1 MRIALI
7 CPGETGCDD
16 NPGCAIITAG
26 IRWLLS
32 QAFPDAVI
40 VRVEMM
46 RDVEGHWRAAA
57 TCDAAILCGN
67 PRITLSE
74 DAWWED
80 GILDRLVTLQA
91 AGAKVVDGWAGSCI
105 GSVDTIEGAAEQLL
119 NHPRNR
125 RNVERLAKLS
135 GVIAR
140 DPLMQAVCERSG
152 VNSVLLPCS
161 SWWAARHYGVRA
173 AAEKTTDIVVLGPN
187 MPLDGF
193 VVESGFKIIAPTL
206 GDYDAAIRAGVEAEL
221 VSDPHSLLVVLS
233 RARRV
238 LSGRIHCAIPAASLG
253 ASVCVAS
260 IDSRA
265 LTCAPFGIG
274 VIRAGELR
282 QTSGPIFAPAAV
294 PVLSESVAA
303 LRKMMA

>member
-7 CPGETGCDD
+7 CPGETGCDG

-26 IRWLLS
+26 IRWLLG

-46 RDVEGHWRAAA
+46 QDVEGHWRAAA

-80 GILDRLVTLQA
+80 GILDRLVALQA
-91 AGAKVVDGWAGSCI
+91 AGIKVVDGWAGACI
-105 GSVDTIEGAAEQLL
+105 GSMEAIEGAAERLL

-125 RNVERLAKLS
+125 RNMGRLAKLS

-140 DPLMQAVCERSG
+140 DPLMQAVCERAGIS
-152 VNSVLLPCS
+152 SVMLPCS
-161 SWWAARHYGVRA
+161 SWWAARHYGVRT

-206 GDYDAAIRAGVEAEL
+206 GDYDAASRAGLDVEL
-221 VSDPHSLLVVLS
+221 ISDPPSLLAAMS

-238 LSGRIHCAIPAASLG
+238 LSGRIHSAIPAASLG
-253 ASVCVAS
+253 AAVCVAS

-274 VIRAGELR
+274 IIKAGELR
-282 QTSGPIFAPAAV
+282 QTSGPIFAPAAE
-294 PVLSESVAA
+294 PYLSETVAV
-303 LRKMMA
+303 LRKMMT

>member
-26 IRWLLS
+26 VRWLLG
-32 QAFPDAVI
+32 QAFPDAAI
-40 VRVEMM
+40 VRVEML
-46 RDVEGHWRAAA
+46 RDVEGHWRAAT

-74 DAWWED
+74 DSWWED
-80 GILDRLVTLQA
+80 GILDRLVGLQA
-91 AGAKVVDGWAGSCI
+91 SGVKVVDGWAGACI
-105 GSVDTIEGAAEQLL
+105 GSVETIEGAAERLL
-119 NHPRNR
+119 GHPRNR
-125 RNVERLAKLS
+125 RNMERLAKLS
-135 GVIAR
+135 GVIVR
-140 DPLMQAVCERSG
+140 DPLMQAVCERAG
-152 VNSVLLPCS
+152 IHSVLLPCS
-161 SWWAARHYGVRA
+161 SWWAARHYGVCA

-193 VVESGFKIIAPTL
+193 VVESGFEIIAPTL
-206 GDYDAAIRAGVEAEL
+206 GDYDAAMGAGVDAEL
-221 VSDPHSLLVVLS
+221 VGDPHSLLTVLS

-238 LSGRIHCAIPAASLG
+238 LSGRIHSAIPAASLG

-282 QTSGPIFAPAAV
+282 QTRGPIFAPAAV
-294 PVLSESVAA
+294 PVLSESVAD